1 MTTTFRP
8 TCGFTVRPGV
18 PTLGTGGQADCPA
31 PPPPPGVAPE
41 VLCMCCHPV
50 TSKFRERQHTT
61 FQKKGSEITQ
71 GHYITL
77 WTKSQGSVPGGRRHL
92 VAGDRQGSLR
102 GGPQGV
108 NSFRRVSQLTSR
120 DGSAD
125 DDFPEEAGFFL
136 VPSSWN
142 GMVALLWRSELM

>member
-1 MTTTFRP
+1 M
-8 TCGFTVRPGV
+8 
-18 PTLGTGGQADCPA
+18 
-31 PPPPPGVAPE
+31 
-41 VLCMCCHPV
+41 
-50 TSKFRERQHTT
+50 
-61 FQKKGSEITQ
+61 
-71 GHYITL
+71 
-77 WTKSQGSVPGGRRHL
+77 
-92 VAGDRQGSLR
+92 VAGDRQGSLQ

-125 DDFPEEAGFFL
+125 DFPEDADFFL